1 MKLLSPRMGIVVGQ
15 HEVRVRVR
23 ITPPYPNPNPN
34 PNPNPR
40 TRARETGRPR
50 RRPRGRLSI
59 YLRLSINGG
68 DYQRVAE
75 AAQPKLS
82 LEATESECSLSPRN
96 VYKHRVL
103 WMLT

>member
-1 MKLLSPRMGIVVGQ
+1 MGQ